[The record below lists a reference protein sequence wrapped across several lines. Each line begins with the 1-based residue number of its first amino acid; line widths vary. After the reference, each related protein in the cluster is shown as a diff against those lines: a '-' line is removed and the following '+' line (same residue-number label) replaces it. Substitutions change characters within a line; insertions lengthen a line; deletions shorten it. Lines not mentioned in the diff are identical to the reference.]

1 MSEANH
7 NYCIGLA
14 SYSYDADGDIMIA
27 PLYEDTDIRDAE
39 RRLSRVK
46 TLDGGVVITDG
57 GRTAGDRTFS
67 IACQSEET
75 VWNTLRGIAANSWV
89 TVSTDEA
96 CFKGKVQKL
105 SEKNGKITIEVMIES
120 DLTT

>member
-1 MSEANH
+1 MTEANH
-7 NYCIGLA
+7 NYQIGLA
-14 SYSYDADGDIMIA
+14 SYSYDADGDIMIV
-27 PLYEDTDIRDAE
+27 PLHEDTDIRSAE

-67 IACQSEET
+67 IACQSDESI
-75 VWNTLRGIAANSWV
+75 WNTLRGIAANSWV

-105 SEKNGKITIEVMIES
+105 SEKNGKISIEVMIES
-120 DLTT
+120 DLTQ

>member
-14 SYSYDADGDIMIA
+14 SYSYDADGDIMIV
-27 PLYEDTDIRDAE
+27 PLHEDTDIRSAE

-57 GRTAGDRTFS
+57 GRAAGDRTFS
-67 IACQSEET
+67 IACQSEESI
-75 VWNTLRGIAANSWV
+75 WNTLRGIAANSWV

-105 SEKNGKITIEVMIES
+105 SEKNGKITIELMIES
-120 DLTT
+120 DLTQ

>member
-1 MSEANH
+1 MSANH
-7 NYCIGLA
+7 NYAIGLA
-14 SYSYDADGDIMIA
+14 SYSYDVDGDIMIA
-27 PLYEDTDIRDAE
+27 PLHEDTDIRSAE

-57 GRTAGDRTFS
+57 GRAAGDRTFS
-67 IACQSEET
+67 IACQSEESI
-75 VWNTLRGIAANSWV
+75 WNTLRGIAANSWV

-105 SEKNGKITIEVMIES
+105 SEKNGKITIELMIES
-120 DLTT
+120 DLTQ

>member
-120 DLTT
+120 DLTQ